1 MVQFG
6 VPGQNNNSL
15 AYTDNRLSN
24 VPVVDAPRSPTV
36 NDKKFPMWCE
46 WRVNKNATGSDAEGD
61 FWKLVK
67 FEANGDATWVQLDT
81 GGGGPG
87 VDFLR
92 DQVNTQIAPD
102 ASGNIDVDGAAVA
115 NAANPSGLPLET
127 VDSTNTLTINMQVAA
142 DRTGAPGDKNDA
154 GICSFND
161 ADFVVDTDGYV
172 SLIGAAATS
181 YVTDSGS
188 AIPAANILN
197 VLGGTGADTS
207 GAGNTI
213 TINASAATPLSFP
226 TDSGTATPA
235 ANALTVSGGT
245 GVNTSGAAAVVTIN
259 IDVPVTEVNGG
270 TGQTTYTKG
279 DILYASA
286 ANTLSKL
293 PIGSDGQVLKVST
306 DLPAWAADSAGNG
319 WVFLGSATA
328 STSASLEFTSLIDS
342 TYFMYVL
349 MWDQMRPSTDGDN
362 LSIQSST
369 DNGST
374 WDGGA
379 TDYDV
384 ATYSSTGVNA
394 GSISVSSGTVGN
406 AADEY
411 ATGMIFIHNPS
422 GTGITY
428 FTFMGSNNTPTS
440 GAFRSVMG
448 TARRNAAEDVDALR
462 ILFGIGN
469 ITSGTAKLYGVCTP
483 S

>member
-36 NDKKFPMWCE
+36 NDKRFPMWCE

-67 FEANGDATWVQLDT
+67 FESNGDATWVQMDT

-102 ASGNIDVDGAAVA
+102 ASGNIDINGAVVA
-115 NAANPSGLPLET
+115 NAANPSGIPLET
-127 VDSTNTLTINMQVAA
+127 VASTNTLTINMQVAV

-181 YVTDSGS
+181 YVTDSGT

-197 VLGGTGADTS
+197 IVGGTGADTS
-207 GAGNTI
+207 GSGNTV

-245 GVNTSGAAAVVTIN
+245 GVNTSGAGAIVTIN
-259 IDVPVTEVNGG
+259 IDVPVSETDGG
-270 TGQTTYTKG
+270 TGQTTYAKG
-279 DILYASA
+279 DILYADATDSLA
-286 ANTLSKL
+286 KL
-293 PIGSDGQVLKVST
+293 AIGSDGQVLKVST
-306 DLPAWAADSAGNG
+306 DVPAWGTDSSGTG
-319 WVFLGSATA
+319 WVFLASATA
-328 STSASLEFTSLIDS
+328 STSSSLDFASSIDS
-342 TYFMYVL
+342 TYNCYAFVV
-349 MWDQMRPSTDGDN
+349 DAIAPSTDSVN
-362 LSIQSST
+362 LYMRTST
-369 DNGST
+369 DGGST
-374 WDGGA
+374 
-379 TDYDV
+379 YD
-384 ATYSSTGVNA
+384 STGGDYANT
-394 GSISVSSGTVGN
+394 GTANTTQIDVTDSLLGN
-406 AADEY
+406 AANEDCCGIIY
-411 ATGMIFIHNPS
+411 LINPS
-422 GTGITY
+422 RTQ
-428 FTFMGSNNTPTS
+428 FTRALSKLAYSRPSS
-440 GAFRSVMG
+440 GAFGSLVSEGERKS
-448 TARRNAAEDVDALR
+448 AADVDAIRFLMSSGD
-462 ILFGIGN
+462 IA
-469 ITSGTAKLYGVCTP
+469 SGTISMYGVCTP